1 MKRLFALLCCLTC
14 FASVQAETP
23 TEFSKRFFHALYKRK
38 VRGAPDTK
46 ELHQLSPYLGTE
58 LIQLFK
64 RIESQRD
71 REQAGIKH
79 KYRNDPSPPVL
90 KGIWSKEGDLFTNIA
105 ESFTTF
111 AIGKPRWRNE
121 RVHVPVHLEYGSATP
136 AYAWSIT
143 LILDKADQIWVA
155 SDFLDEDGS
164 SLRFSL
170 NKEIANNRGHDG
182 DVHARDRDRGHD
194 RGGDESRR
202 VSRRMAA
209 QPRRQRAADGV

>member
-23 TEFSKRFFHALYKRK
+23 TEFSNRFFHALSKWE

-64 RIESQRD
+64 RIEIQRD
-71 REQAGIKH
+71 REQAGLKH
-79 KYRNDPSPPVL
+79 KYRNDPSPPIL
-90 KGIWSKEGDLFTNIA
+90 KGIWCKEGDTFTRIE
-105 ESFTTF
+105 ESFTIF

-121 RVHVPVHLEYGSATP
+121 RVHVPVHLKYGGTKP

-143 LILDKADQIWVA
+143 VILDKASSDWVV
-155 SDFLDEDGS
+155 SDILDKDGQ
-164 SLRFSL
+164 SLRISL
-170 NKEIANNRGHDG
+170 NKAIANNASYLRSLN
-182 DVHARDRDRGHD
+182 
-194 RGGDESRR
+194 E
-202 VSRRMAA
+202 
-209 QPRRQRAADGV
+209 

>member
-23 TEFSKRFFHALYKRK
+23 AEFSKRFFHALYKWE
-38 VRGAPDTK
+38 VRGAPDTR
-46 ELHQLSPYLGTE
+46 ELNQLSPCLGTE

-64 RIESQRD
+64 SVEIQRD

-79 KYRNDPSPPVL
+79 KYRNDPNPPVL
-90 KGIWSKEGDLFTNIA
+90 KGVWSKEGDLFTNIA

-121 RVHVPVHLEYGSATP
+121 RVHVPVHLEYGSAKP

-143 LILDKADQIWVA
+143 LILDKADQAWVV
-155 SDFLDEDGS
+155 SDILDEDGE
-164 SLRFSL
+164 SLRTSL
-170 NKEIANNRGHDG
+170 SKEIADLELYL
-182 DVHARDRDRGHD
+182 D
-194 RGGDESRR
+194 SLF
-202 VSRRMAA
+202 
-209 QPRRQRAADGV
+209 Q